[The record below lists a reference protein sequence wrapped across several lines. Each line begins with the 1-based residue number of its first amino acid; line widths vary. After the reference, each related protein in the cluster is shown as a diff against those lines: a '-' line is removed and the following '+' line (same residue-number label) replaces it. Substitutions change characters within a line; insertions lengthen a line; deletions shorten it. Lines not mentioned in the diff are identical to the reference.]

1 MTAPF
6 EIYVNRASVAQLA
19 HHLRL
24 CDQFF
29 VPPLSERVSL
39 MDYSA
44 KLHERAERFEAWIET
59 TLVGLV
65 AGYYDAEPDMVAFIS
80 SVSVLK
86 EWQGRGVASALVDR
100 SIAHAQHLGFGVIE
114 LEVALQN
121 DLAVRLYRKH
131 GFQVI
136 SQDANQAKMALALR
150 GDRR

>member
-1 MTAPF
+1 LTAPL

-19 HHLRL
+19 WHLRL

-29 VPPLSERVSL
+29 VPPLSERVAL

-44 KLHERAERFEAWIET
+44 KLYEKAERFEAWIDT
-59 TLVGLV
+59 TLVGLL
-65 AGYYDAEPDMVAFIS
+65 AGYYDAESGVVAFIT

-86 EWQGRGVASALVDR
+86 EWQGRGVASVLVER
-100 SIAHAQHLGFGVIE
+100 SIAHAQHLGFELIE
-114 LEVALQN
+114 LQVAVQN

-136 SQDANQAKMALALR
+136 SQDDNQAKMALALKR
-150 GDRR
+150 

>member
-1 MTAPF
+1 LTAPL

-19 HHLRL
+19 RHLRL

-29 VPPLSERVSL
+29 VPPLSERVTL

-44 KLHERAERFEAWIET
+44 KLYEKAERFEAWIDT
-59 TLVGLV
+59 TLVGLL
-65 AGYYDAEPDMVAFIS
+65 AGYYDAESGVVAFIT

-86 EWQGRGVASALVDR
+86 EWQGRGVASVLVER
-100 SIAHAQHLGFGVIE
+100 SIAHAQHLGFELIE
-114 LEVALQN
+114 LQVALQN

-136 SQDANQAKMALALR
+136 SQDDNQAKMALALKR
-150 GDRR
+150 